1 MWHDVFAQQV
11 PLLEKALRTALVYV
25 VIWALLRVSGKRGLA
40 STNTLDLIVAFLLA
54 SAVENA
60 MQTNDDDSVTG
71 AVVSAVTL
79 IALNNGLL
87 RLTNASPRAAR
98 ILQGRPTTVV
108 EDGHV
113 DERGLK
119 RLGMR
124 PNELDHVVRSQNG
137 DDISEIAHGEL
148 TPSGQFVLTL
158 KDSEQSATK
167 ADVAALAGQLRHI
180 EQLVAA
186 RR

>member
-1 MWHDVFAQQV
+1 MWHDVLAPQV
-11 PLLEKALRTALVYV
+11 PLLEKVLRTALVYV

-54 SAVENA
+54 SAVESA
-60 MQTNDDDSVTG
+60 IQTDDDSVTG

-79 IALNNGLL
+79 IALNTGLL
-87 RLTNASPRAAR
+87 HLSNTSPTAAR
-98 ILQGRPTTVV
+98 IIQGRPTTVI
-108 EDGHV
+108 EDGRL
-113 DERGLK
+113 DEHNLK
-119 RLGMR
+119 RLGIR
-124 PNELDHVVRSQNG
+124 SRELEHAVRSQNG
-137 DDISEIAHGEL
+137 DDISEVRHGEL

-167 ADVAALAGQLRHI
+167 ADVAALAEQLRHL
-180 EQLVAA
+180 ETLLAT